1 MSRKHLLTIS
11 MLSLM
16 AMSAVAH
23 AGTTISD
30 KRYWPNEARPSA
42 NASGLNSAL
51 NSALV
56 PSFNAP
62 RSQPATSVSGGGS
75 PLGRY
80 QGGPKSR

>member
-30 KRYWPNEARPSA
+30 KRYWPNEARASSSTGGLTESRNAASA
-42 NASGLNSAL
+42 YNWI
-51 NSALV
+51 
-56 PSFNAP
+56 AP
-62 RSQPATSVSGGGS
+62 QAQPATSFSGGS

-80 QGGPKSR
+80 QGGPKPR

>member
-16 AMSAVAH
+16 AMSAAAE

-30 KRYWPNEARPSA
+30 ARYWPNETRPSTHVVGPTDSL
-42 NASGLNSAL
+42 NPASAYNSI
-51 NSALV
+51 
-56 PSFNAP
+56 AP
-62 RSQPATSVSGGGS
+62 QAQPATSFSGGS

-80 QGGPKSR
+80 QGGPKPR